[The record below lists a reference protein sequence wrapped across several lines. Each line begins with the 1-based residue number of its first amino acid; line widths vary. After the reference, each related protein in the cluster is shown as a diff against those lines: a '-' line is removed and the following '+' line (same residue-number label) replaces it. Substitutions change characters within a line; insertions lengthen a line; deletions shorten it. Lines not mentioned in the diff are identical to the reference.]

1 MRFSVLTTLAALA
14 FGVSQAD
21 VGCTVD
27 LSLTGTSADNSERI
41 LYGILGRLN
50 TEMDQT
56 ISSACC
62 DWDNTVKAPF
72 SVVIYAGV
80 ETGYDTD
87 AELETLLDPWV
98 GTYLRSTTTTPSY
111 SASYPY
117 DYLVTNVSCA

>member
-41 LYGILGRLN
+41 LYGMRLHFPAILRLRTHANIDVGILGRLN

-56 ISSACC
+56 ISS
-62 DWDNTVKAPF
+62 V
-72 SVVIYAGV
+72 S
-80 ETGYDTD
+80 
-87 AELETLLDPWV
+87 
-98 GTYLRSTTTTPSY
+98 TPS
-111 SASYPY
+111 
-117 DYLVTNVSCA
+117 